1 MKNIVEYLKNNAADC
16 PNKIFCVDENVSYS
30 YLESFEIAKKIASAL
45 YKNGINNSPILLRAN
60 RDCFTL
66 LTMLGIIM
74 SNNYYVP
81 INPDFSLEKEESVIE
96 SSNVK
101 YEISFNGKYNENLT
115 HFDYESI
122 VNDDEQENIY
132 EVLSESFNENN
143 NMYTIYTSGSTGKP
157 KGVLKTQKNII
168 SFVNNFIE
176 TFKFEEGLNIANQ
189 APLFFDASMKDVYLA
204 LANCSTLYFPNKSLF
219 AMPVKLIEY
228 LNENKIDYICWVPSA
243 LSIIVRLKT
252 FNYIKPQ
259 YLKYVLFVGEVF
271 MPKYLNMWIK
281 ELPNIKYVNLYG
293 SSELAGICLY
303 KEINDILDEDKPIA
317 LGRALANNKVYLDNG
332 EIVVES
338 DQIASCY
345 VNDEEKNKSVFVER
359 GDTRILKTGDYAFVN
374 EEGDIVFTSRKDFQ
388 IKHMG
393 YRIELQEIDLS
404 VSSLDYI
411 DNCAVLFDSKK
422 DKIVSFVSLNK
433 VLESPVKRI
442 IEDLKNKIPNYMVP
456 NKVVILETLP
466 LNANGKIDRVRLK
479 GLLEE

>member
-1 MKNIVEYLKNNAADC
+1 MKNIIEYLKNNAADC
-16 PNKIFCVDENVSYS
+16 PNKIFCVDENVNYS
-30 YLESFEIAKKIASAL
+30 YLESFKIAKKVASAL
-45 YKNGINNSPILLRAN
+45 YNKGIKNSPILIRADRN
-60 RDCFTL
+60 CDTL
-66 LTMLGIIM
+66 LTMLGVIM

-81 INPDFSLEKEESVIE
+81 INPEFSIEKEESVIE
-96 SSNVK
+96 SSNIK
-101 YEISFNGKYNENLT
+101 YEISFNGKCNDNLT
-115 HFDYESI
+115 VFSYESMTSF
-122 VNDDEQENIY
+122 DEIEGIFDL
-132 EVLSESFNENN
+132 LSKDFNEDN

-168 SFVNNFIE
+168 SFVNNFVE
-176 TFKFEEGLNIANQ
+176 TFKFDKGLNIANQ

-204 LANCSTLYFPNKSLF
+204 LINCSTLYFPNKSLF

-252 FNYIKPQ
+252 FNYIKPE

-281 ELPNIKYVNLYG
+281 DLPNVKYVNLYG

-303 KEINDILDEDKPIA
+303 KEINSLLDEDKPIA
-317 LGRALANNKVYLDNG
+317 LGKALANNKVYLENG

-338 DQIASCY
+338 DQIATCY
-345 VNDEEKNKSVFVER
+345 VNDEEKNKQVFVER
-359 GDTRILKTGDYAFVN
+359 DNTRILKTGDYAFIN

-404 VSSLDYI
+404 VSALDYI
-411 DNCAVLFDSKK
+411 DNCAVLFDNKK

-433 VLESPVKRI
+433 NVESPVKRI

-456 NKVVILETLP
+456 NKVVILDNLP
-466 LNANGKIDRVRLK
+466 LNANGKIDRVKLK

>member
-1 MKNIVEYLKNNAADC
+1 MKNIIEYLKNNAQTH
-16 PNKIFCVDENVSYS
+16 PHKTFCVDENFSYS
-30 YLESFEIAKKIASAL
+30 YLESYNIVKKIASLL
-45 YKNGINNSPILLRAN
+45 YENKINNNPVLIRAY
-60 RDCFTL
+60 RDCPTL

-74 SNNYYVP
+74 SNNYYIP
-81 INPDFSLEKEESVIE
+81 INPDFSIEKEESVIE
-96 SSNVK
+96 SSKIK
-101 YEISFNGKYNENLT
+101 YEISFNGIYNNKLVN
-115 HFDYESI
+115 FAYEDI
-122 VNDDEQENIY
+122 IKNKEKEDIY
-132 EVLSESFNENN
+132 ELLSKDFNENN
-143 NMYTIYTSGSTGKP
+143 NIYTIYTSGSTGKP

-176 TFKFEEGLNIANQ
+176 TFKFEEGLKIANQ

-252 FNYIKPQ
+252 FNYIKPE

-303 KEINDILDEDKPIA
+303 KEIDGVLDEDKPIA
-317 LGRALANNKVYLDNG
+317 LGKALANNKVYLEDG

-338 DQIASCY
+338 DQIATCY
-345 VNDEEKNKSVFVER
+345 INDEEKNKVVFVNK
-359 GDTRILKTGDYAFVN
+359 GDTRILKTGDYAFIN
-374 EEGDIVFTSRKDFQ
+374 EKGDIVFTSRKDYQ

-411 DNCAVLFDSKK
+411 DNCAVLFDDKK
-422 DKIVSFVSLNK
+422 DKIMAFVSLNRA
-433 VLESPVKRI
+433 LETPLKTI
-442 IEDLKNKIPNYMVP
+442 IEDLKVKLPNYMVP
-456 NKVVILETLP
+456 NKVVILDSLP
-466 LNANGKIDRVRLK
+466 LNANGKIDRVKLK
-479 GLLEE
+479 GMLEG